1 QCARKSPL
9 CSCVS
14 ITLPAAKCVTQHL
27 RGCVDEEE
35 WRASSDYVKASRL
48 ALEINDGDQQG
59 AELLMAWLERRTD
72 VLVSAQWPQVSKLA
86 FALLEHDSLTGAQ
99 VKAILDG
106 SNGSAPNA
114 AAKMSGGGKR

>member
-1 QCARKSPL
+1 
-9 CSCVS
+9 
-14 ITLPAAKCVTQHL
+14 LPAAKCVTQHL
-27 RGCVDEEE
+27 RGCVDEED
-35 WRASSDYVKASRL
+35 WRASSDYVNASRL

-114 AAKMSGGGKR
+114 AAKMSGGGKSGDSQAP